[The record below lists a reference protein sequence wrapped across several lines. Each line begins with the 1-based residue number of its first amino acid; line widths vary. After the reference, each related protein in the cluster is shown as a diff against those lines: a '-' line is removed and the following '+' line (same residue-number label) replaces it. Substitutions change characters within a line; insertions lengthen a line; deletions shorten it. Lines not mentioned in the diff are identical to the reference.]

1 MKLNK
6 SALNFVWLF
15 FSSIAIKG
23 LGILRE
29 SMVAY
34 SIGNT
39 IEFATFNTLR
49 SVVDFFLAFLIG
61 IPVVESILVPKYAHE
76 YLKNNK
82 LSFQPIWKQTILF
95 SKYLFLASLFLL
107 SVISFTKSENYT
119 IDVVYWII
127 LFSIYL
133 ALQLSSSVLFSLQKT
148 IGNFQKFS
156 TQSFIISLITLILIF
171 SMIGYW
177 GLKSLLISSILG
189 LLISNLMQKRDL
201 RQNFNPGLSEE
212 KKHPINLNDIN
223 FYKFIAV
230 NHAVFIGYA
239 GRILISFGNN
249 DQINLYQYSF
259 IIISSFMLIVVSNI
273 SSVIL
278 YRTSTSASSIL
289 GKTILTTLLLTL
301 GVNVILFFFG
311 NFVISVIYEH
321 GKFSSLDTL
330 LTFEFLKIFLIP
342 YTFFALTQVMIQP
355 FLLNRNS
362 SNSEFNILLKRIGQ
376 IIFVSIALAVASG
389 VYLSDYETGLLV
401 LLYLSSI
408 SLLFYLGLQL
418 KKLNTQKL
426 NSLRHA

>member
-15 FSSIAIKG
+15 FSSIAING

-148 IGNFQKFS
+148 IGNFQKL
-156 TQSFIISLITLILIF
+156 SLIPL
-171 SMIGYW
+171 
-177 GLKSLLISSILG
+177 
-189 LLISNLMQKRDL
+189 N
-201 RQNFNPGLSEE
+201 
-212 KKHPINLNDIN
+212 IN
-223 FYKFIAV
+223 
-230 NHAVFIGYA
+230 
-239 GRILISFGNN
+239 
-249 DQINLYQYSF
+249 Q
-259 IIISSFMLIVVSNI
+259 
-273 SSVIL
+273 
-278 YRTSTSASSIL
+278 
-289 GKTILTTLLLTL
+289 
-301 GVNVILFFFG
+301 
-311 NFVISVIYEH
+311 
-321 GKFSSLDTL
+321 
-330 LTFEFLKIFLIP
+330 
-342 YTFFALTQVMIQP
+342 
-355 FLLNRNS
+355 
-362 SNSEFNILLKRIGQ
+362 
-376 IIFVSIALAVASG
+376 
-389 VYLSDYETGLLV
+389 
-401 LLYLSSI
+401 
-408 SLLFYLGLQL
+408 
-418 KKLNTQKL
+418 
-426 NSLRHA
+426 